1 MVDDSCWISGG
12 HSSPGVFRY
21 MPRYRL
27 HSHSTPGILIL
38 HLACDDEPLSPFR
51 SQGLLRPKYKPTLNH
66 YEHTDPP
73 SKLWWFAWPST
84 HYRYHTPITARDSHA
99 MRRLKKKLPYEPSI
113 DSHFI
118 WFTIQYIT
126 VPLPRH
132 RRQRVH
138 HMMHFLQS
146 RYFWNDYSLD
156 LDANP
161 RKRYEGIMWWIT
173 HVREM

>member
-1 MVDDSCWISGG
+1 MVDDSCWSSGG
-12 HSSPGVFRY
+12 HSTPGVFRY

-99 MRRLKKKLPYEPSI
+99 MRRLTKCHTSHRSTHTSYDHTTHRSTHTSYDPVYHRTTTTTYFIFTFAPISI
-113 DSHFI
+113 
-118 WFTIQYIT
+118 
-126 VPLPRH
+126 LLR
-132 RRQRVH
+132 
-138 HMMHFLQS
+138 
-146 RYFWNDYSLD
+146 
-156 LDANP
+156 
-161 RKRYEGIMWWIT
+161 
-173 HVREM
+173 

>member
-99 MRRLKKKLPYEPSI
+99 MRRLTKCHTSHRSTHTSYDSRSSISPYHYHDIEDNTFIFTFAPISI
-113 DSHFI
+113 LLKWLLARS
-118 WFTIQYIT
+118 
-126 VPLPRH
+126 
-132 RRQRVH
+132 RRKSQENG
-138 HMMHFLQS
+138 MK
-146 RYFWNDYSLD
+146 
-156 LDANP
+156 A
-161 RKRYEGIMWWIT
+161 
-173 HVREM
+173 